1 MKMVCMTTADL
12 HDAPAGDRRR
22 TGHGDG
28 PGIDHSDGV
37 AHPEVPPRA
46 LLDAAGSLLRAL
58 SAPARMAIVLQLRSH
73 DCCVHDLVDTL
84 DLPQPLIS
92 QHLRVLKTAGVVD
105 GQRDGREVRY
115 HLVDEHLVHIVT
127 DALAH
132 AGEMLP
138 AAGGPR

>member
-1 MKMVCMTTADL
+1 MTSAAATPTMTFLVRVMVRSVD
-12 HDAPAGDRRR
+12 
-22 TGHGDG
+22 
-28 PGIDHSDGV
+28 
-37 AHPEVPPRA
+37 PPRA

-58 SAPARMAIVLQLRSH
+58 SAPARMAIVLQLRTH

-92 QHLRVLKTAGVVD
+92 QHLRVLKSAGVVD

-115 HLVDEHLVHIVT
+115 HLVDEHLAHIVT
-127 DALAH
+127 DAITH

-138 AAGGPR
+138 TAGGSR